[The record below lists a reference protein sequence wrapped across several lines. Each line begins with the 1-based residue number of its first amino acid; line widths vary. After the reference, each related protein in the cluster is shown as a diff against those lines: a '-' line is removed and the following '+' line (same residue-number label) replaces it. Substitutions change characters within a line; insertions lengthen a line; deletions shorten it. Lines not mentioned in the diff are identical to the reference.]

1 MNLFG
6 ITAFAAG
13 GTVSQQAIDATGYVA
28 SGTGAAAAP
37 DAAMGIGA
45 LISSFLP
52 LILIIVLMY
61 FMMIR
66 PQRKREKENKK
77 MLDALKVG
85 DKIVTIGG
93 IMGKVDRIKDNT
105 VVIETGNVGTP
116 GQVSYIKMERD
127 SIKTVEKKLSN

>member
-6 ITAFAAG
+6 IIAHATG
-13 GTVSQQAIDATGYVA
+13 EVSKEAIDAAGYVA
-28 SGTGAAAAP
+28 SGSATAGVEGASSVA
-37 DAAMGIGA
+37 A
-45 LISSFLP
+45 LITSFLP

>member
-6 ITAFAAG
+6 ITALAAG
-13 GTVSQQAIDATGYVA
+13 GTVSQEAIDAAGYVA
-28 SGTGAAAAP
+28 NGTGAAAP

-77 MLDALKVG
+77 MLDSMKVG

-93 IMGKVDRIKDNT
+93 IMGKIDRIKDNT

>member
-6 ITAFAAG
+6 ITALAAG
-13 GTVSQQAIDATGYVA
+13 GTVSQEAIDAAGYVA
-28 SGTGAAAAP
+28 NGAGGAAP
-37 DAAMGIGA
+37 DAAMGVGA

-77 MLDALKVG
+77 MLDSMKVG

-93 IMGKVDRIKDNT
+93 IMGKIDRIKDNT